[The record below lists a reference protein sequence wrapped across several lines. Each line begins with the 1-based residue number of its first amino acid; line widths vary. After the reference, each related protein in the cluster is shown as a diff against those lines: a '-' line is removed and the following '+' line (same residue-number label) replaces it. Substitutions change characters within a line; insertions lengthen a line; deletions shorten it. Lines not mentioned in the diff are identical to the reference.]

1 MPNGVNVPN
10 DVLPSRVVLEKIN
23 ITFLSRID
31 YYGKGIDVLL
41 EAIKKLQN
49 EGWDDKIEFNFY
61 GNKYDDTYK
70 LLLEYGDFVKY
81 HGFVTGDEK
90 AEVLKKA
97 SINILPS
104 RSEGMPMTILEALSY
119 GCPCMVTPMT
129 NMAELIKDNHCGW
142 VIDLTAESIVQ
153 TIKKAYE
160 DLFDNPNKYFEECRN
175 TAKKY
180 SWDNVAKKSIMF
192 YQKIIKKNG

>member
-1 MPNGVNVPN
+1 
-10 DVLPSRVVLEKIN
+10 
-23 ITFLSRID
+23 
-31 YYGKGIDVLL
+31 
-41 EAIKKLQN
+41 
-49 EGWDDKIEFNFY
+49 
-61 GNKYDDTYK
+61 
-70 LLLEYGDFVKY
+70 
-81 HGFVTGDEK
+81 
-90 AEVLKKA
+90 
-97 SINILPS
+97 
-104 RSEGMPMTILEALSY
+104 MPMTILEALSY

-160 DLFDNPNKYFEECRN
+160 ELFDNPNKYFEECRN

-192 YQKIIKKNG
+192 YQKLTKENG